1 MANINKQSMQS
12 SKEKKINLF
21 ATNLMQVALTFKCEP
36 VTVENPLNVYQNRML
51 QAIPKP
57 VLIFSIHLQFHI
69 FTAVGCR
76 PCMTSNSQPPSYV
89 MLHIRL
95 PQTNLG
101 RCNLP
106 NLNHQKTSLLQNYR
120 RQKFQKLWIR
130 RIDEK
135 INFVLYTQLDGH
147 VKANDQ
153 IIMTKICRT
162 EEFRPSPFTKYFNDG
177 QLTVSSDT
185 RETNDIYGHL
195 SLKLNSS
202 FENGSKSKC
211 PLTLILNLVLTGLV

>member
-57 VLIFSIHLQFHI
+57 VLIFSIHLI

-76 PCMTSNSQPPSYV
+76 PCMTSNSQPPTYV
-89 MLHIRL
+89 MPTLLQVCL
-95 PQTNLG
+95 PQTSLR
-101 RCNLP
+101 RCNQPNSNDQKTLLLP
-106 NLNHQKTSLLQNYR
+106 NYR
-120 RQKFQKLWIR
+120 LRKFQNLWIR

-135 INFVLYTQLDGH
+135 INFVLYAQLDGH

-162 EEFRPSPFTKYFNDG
+162 EEFRPSPFTKC
-177 QLTVSSDT
+177 QLVVSP
-185 RETNDIYGHL
+185 
-195 SLKLNSS
+195 K
-202 FENGSKSKC
+202 
-211 PLTLILNLVLTGLV
+211 